1 MNSRLILRLTAPVT
15 ATSLL
20 LLAVGVGTAWYV
32 HAMQQ
37 SLNYALLDNASSMR
51 AAEELDIF
59 LHEIRTKLDH
69 FLITGDRKYLEEAST
84 FRQDTDHWLIEAERW
99 SGDPREKAFTKRAA
113 RAMSTSMKS

>member
-32 HAMQQ
+32 HSMQQ
-37 SLNYALLDNASSMR
+37 SLNDALLDNASSMR
-51 AAEELDIF
+51 AAEELDIL

-69 FLITGDRKYLEEAST
+69 FLITGDPKYLKETAA
-84 FRQDTDHWLIEAERW
+84 FRQETDRLAVRGGTLERR
-99 SGDPREKAFTKRAA
+99 SP
-113 RAMSTSMKS
+113 